1 LAHERGVVKDKPS
14 YLAAAFNARPLGMPI
29 PPNWF
34 GLAAFG
40 FLGAFINP
48 GLWLIGLGVEGFYLW
63 WLSRNERFR
72 ATVDATAG
80 FTDSTSRYENLLAH
94 LDSAAQSRQYEIEQ
108 EAAEI
113 VALLQRGD
121 AHTSQIG
128 DVRQMAW
135 LHLKLLAARAA
146 FAEVIDVADRERK
159 KLDEQERRC
168 RERLAASDTDEELRR
183 SLEQQIEVIKSRHA
197 AHADAERRQELVDAE
212 LGRLRQQVSLVR
224 EQVLLATDENSMAQ
238 SLDAVSASLNEAN
251 RWLKD
256 QRELFA
262 GLDNFTDEPPPADL
276 LASKRGVKR
285 AAKVS
290 Q

>member
-1 LAHERGVVKDKPS
+1 MKGKPS
-14 YLAAAFNARPLGMPI
+14 YLAAAFNARPFGMPV

-34 GLAAFG
+34 GIAAFG
-40 FLGAFINP
+40 FLGGFINP
-48 GLWLIGLGVEGFYLW
+48 GLWLIGLGLEGLYLW
-63 WLSRNERFR
+63 SLSRNERFR
-72 ATVDATAG
+72 KTVDAVAG
-80 FTDSTSRYENLLAH
+80 VSDSTTRYEDLLAH

-113 VALLQRGD
+113 VALLQRSETHG
-121 AHTSQIG
+121 SQIG

-146 FAEVIDVADRERK
+146 FAEVIEVADRERK
-159 KLDEQERRC
+159 KLEDQEKRC
-168 RERLAASDTDEELRR
+168 RERLAAPDTDDELRR
-183 SLEQQIEVIKSRHA
+183 SLEQQIEVIQSRHA
-197 AHADAERRQELVDAE
+197 AHAHAEKRLELVDAE